1 MAMDEI
7 KKKLNLDTMSE
18 DERKKLFKDFV
29 DHGGSTNYTEKEQKI
44 IKNRSQANI
53 RQGTRPQEQRGSSQQ
68 KSGKNQAPNIQT
80 PQKALQPLTKDSIL
94 KQNKPTFFQKMGI
107 KFFSF
112 VNRVTNLGGHF
123 FHPGFLSNTNIDLNE
138 AMLNMQKM
146 ALIILNSKSFNN
158 KEIRHY
164 FFRKFPLYYE
174 LLLRIN
180 NLKIKELLDSIREKE
195 KTSPS
200 LRLMV
205 HDLDQEIKTLF
216 RILYILLPYKKH
228 IAEGYREGFRILEKK
243 EKLTASII
251 NTYMS
256 RLRRDILYVFEKYM
270 IKLFYAFLQSTNL
283 NFKINS
289 REIPIFLDITDKER
303 VTGMQQEL
311 EKEFQHAEAEEKTEG
326 EELKN
331 EAEKIQEIEEELAL
345 PDQVKEGMQIIER
358 IDFDNFGNG
367 KDSPYYYYDKKDK
380 VYRIAAILD
389 FFEREYSFL
398 LTGNKVTYYMEHHEG
413 KKFDPKK
420 ELNDEYM
427 ELNNVMDNIREYSQQ
442 IKEISNTEENVNI
455 PTMQKHNLIHKAS
468 IQKSKISMSLRAKLA
483 NTIFKIYT
491 TLEKIRTNY
500 TTFLADPSKKLYFSD
515 MDKNKKLEGK
525 TTQEAIDE
533 FYQFIAAFHYI
544 LTKGQMGGAGNV
556 MRE

>member
-7 KKKLNLDTMSE
+7 KKKLNLDTMSD

-44 IKNRSQANI
+44 IKTRNQANI
-53 RQGTRPQEQRGSSQQ
+53 RQGTRPQDHRSSNQQ
-68 KSGKNQAPNIQT
+68 KSGKSPAPNVQNIQ
-80 PQKALQPLTKDSIL
+80 KSLQPLTKDIIL

-123 FHPGFLSNTNIDLNE
+123 YHPGFISNTNIDLNE

-146 ALIILNSKSFNN
+146 SLIILNSKSFNT

-164 FFRKFPLYYE
+164 FFRKFPLYFE

-180 NLKIKELLDSIREKE
+180 SLKIKELLDSIREKE

-228 IAEGYREGFRILEKK
+228 IAEAYREGFRILEKK

-289 REIPIFLDITDKER
+289 REIPVFLDITDKER
-303 VTGMQQEL
+303 VTGMQQDL
-311 EKEFQHAEAEEKTEG
+311 EKEFQLSEAEEKTEG

-331 EAEKIQEIEEELAL
+331 EAEKIQEMEEELAL

-358 IDFDNFGNG
+358 IDFENFGNG

-389 FFEREYSFL
+389 YFEREYSFL

-427 ELNNVMDNIREYSQQ
+427 EL
-442 IKEISNTEENVNI
+442 
-455 PTMQKHNLIHKAS
+455 
-468 IQKSKISMSLRAKLA
+468 
-483 NTIFKIYT
+483 
-491 TLEKIRTNY
+491 
-500 TTFLADPSKKLYFSD
+500 
-515 MDKNKKLEGK
+515 
-525 TTQEAIDE
+525 
-533 FYQFIAAFHYI
+533 
-544 LTKGQMGGAGNV
+544 
-556 MRE
+556 